1 MTFYL
6 CVSGCGRYL
15 APRDGHERCI
25 TCLGLAHAEAA
36 FVDESCTHCGRM
48 TISELRSRL
57 QLLQRGGVPVPL
69 PRSSPHQR
77 VAVSGDTGDLRI
89 TVSAFPSG
97 TQPPRNP
104 HSSCTPQPAEL
115 PEECG
120 GPSQRCAPSVSF
132 GAPLD
137 DRMSIAAS
145 EGESDFAGDDASAQW
160 LCPIQ
165 IRKWWLCFPGPPTG
179 SGSCGILHRVLNPQG
194 WTIGFSGWHELVLSH
209 PPRFLSSRRCMKSS
223 LVRGRHL
230 LLPETAPVGPPPSP
244 PLMAGRLRVT
254 RASPLW
260 SGPWLCSCALTPPG
274 AGSRLSLPGPVST
287 RRTLPAGLT
296 RPVGKPPPPYTLWR
310 CCRSIRPRHWETCTR
325 VVMTHK
331 FITNFVLRRTSR
343 FVRRRLRRGQW
354 AVRCPLWWSRN
365 AISGCV
371 WPTWGIPTKSGS
383 LIPPCPRPASL
394 ATRSR
399 TSPSSSRLYRSSLR
413 RLATSCPGG
422 PLLHPLCRRQH
433 LSLLVAEG
441 DPLRLPPLPHRSNSL
456 HPSGAVEPVV
466 GGVPSPSRPPPRGA
480 AKPRAR
486 GPRTGDPEMIG
497 TALQEMVTA
506 PLLPP
511 EEGRVANP
519 LFFPSVPPL
528 AQQPAVPKFSIK
540 EQFLSSPGPKRAR
553 RVVGGA
559 KPLHSHPPLLSPA
572 DSSAQ
577 FEMGAQASPAPPVR
591 PWNQVSVAQ
600 HTQTPLRA
608 ASQREPPELR
618 PCVPPRCPTAG
629 TPVVPLVP
637 LVRSLRAWLALPSP
651 SRWLIRTIRLGYAIQ
666 FARRPPRFRGVHFTS
681 VKAVDTHVLRAE
693 IAVLLAKDAIE
704 LVPPADMRSGFYS
717 PYFIVPKKSGG
728 LRPILDLRVLNRSLH
743 KLPFKMLTQKRIFEC
758 VRPRDW
764 FAAIDLKDAYFHVSI
779 LPRHRPFLR
788 FAFEGRAY
796 QYKVLPFGLALSP
809 RVFTKVV
816 EGALVPMR
824 EQGIRIL
831 NYLDDWLILAQSREQ
846 LCEHRDLVLS
856 HLSQLGLQVNWEKSK
871 LAPVQRISFLGME
884 LDSVEQSARLTEERA
899 QSVLNCLNTFRGRTA
914 VPLKLFQRL
923 LGHMA
928 AAAAVTPLGLLH
940 MRPLQHWLHGRVPRW
955 AWQRGTYRVA
965 ITPEC
970 RQTFSPWSD
979 PLFLRA
985 GVALEQVSRHAVVF
999 TDASATGWGAT
1010 YNGQAV
1016 SGVWTGPQRHWHIN
1030 CLELL
1035 AVYLALGRLK
1045 GPLRGKHVLVRTDNT
1060 ATVAYINRQ
1069 GGLRSR
1075 RMSQLAR
1082 HLLLW
1087 SQKHLRSLRAIHVPG
1102 VLNRVADEL
1111 SRAALPGE
1119 WRLHPQVVQLIW
1131 GEFGEAQVD
1140 LFASLGTSH
1149 CQLFYS
1155 LSEGT
1160 LGTDALAHSW
1170 PRGLRKYAFPPVSL
1184 LAQTLCKVR
1193 EDEERVLLVAPYWPN
1208 RTWFPELMLLA
1219 TAPPWLVPLRKDLLS
1234 QRRGTLWHPRPD
1246 LWKLHVWSLD
1256 GTRRY

>member
-1 MTFYL
+1 
-6 CVSGCGRYL
+6 
-15 APRDGHERCI
+15 
-25 TCLGLAHAEAA
+25 
-36 FVDESCTHCGRM
+36 
-48 TISELRSRL
+48 
-57 QLLQRGGVPVPL
+57 
-69 PRSSPHQR
+69 
-77 VAVSGDTGDLRI
+77 
-89 TVSAFPSG
+89 
-97 TQPPRNP
+97 
-104 HSSCTPQPAEL
+104 
-115 PEECG
+115 
-120 GPSQRCAPSVSF
+120 
-132 GAPLD
+132 
-137 DRMSIAAS
+137 
-145 EGESDFAGDDASAQW
+145 
-160 LCPIQ
+160 
-165 IRKWWLCFPGPPTG
+165 
-179 SGSCGILHRVLNPQG
+179 
-194 WTIGFSGWHELVLSH
+194 
-209 PPRFLSSRRCMKSS
+209 
-223 LVRGRHL
+223 
-230 LLPETAPVGPPPSP
+230 
-244 PLMAGRLRVT
+244 MAGRLRVT

-260 SGPWLCSCALTPPG
+260 SGLWLCSCALTPPG

-343 FVRRRLRRGQW
+343 FGRRRLRRGQW

-511 EEGRVANP
+511 EEGRVVNP
-519 LFFPSVPPL
+519 LFFSSVPPL

-928 AAAAVTPLGLLH
+928 AAAGSNPARLASYETASALASWPSPEMGVATRHVSSGNHSGMPPNLQP
-940 MRPLQHWLHGRVPRW
+940 MVRPLVSSGRS
-955 AWQRGTYRVA
+955 
-965 ITPEC
+965 
-970 RQTFSPWSD
+970 SP
-979 PLFLRA
+979 RA
-985 GVALEQVSRHAVVF
+985 GVPACCSLHGCLCHRLGGHVQRAGSVR
-999 TDASATGWGAT
+999 
-1010 YNGQAV
+1010 
-1016 SGVWTGPQRHWHIN
+1016 GVDGP
-1030 CLELL
+1030 
-1035 AVYLALGRLK
+1035 
-1045 GPLRGKHVLVRTDNT
+1045 PT
-1060 ATVAYINRQ
+1060 
-1069 GGLRSR
+1069 
-1075 RMSQLAR
+1075 
-1082 HLLLW
+1082 
-1087 SQKHLRSLRAIHVPG
+1087 
-1102 VLNRVADEL
+1102 
-1111 SRAALPGE
+1111 
-1119 WRLHPQVVQLIW
+1119 
-1131 GEFGEAQVD
+1131 
-1140 LFASLGTSH
+1140 
-1149 CQLFYS
+1149 
-1155 LSEGT
+1155 
-1160 LGTDALAHSW
+1160 ALAHQL
-1170 PRGLRKYAFPPVSL
+1170 PRVASSIPCPGPPEGAVTGQACAGPYGQYCDRGVHQPSRRSALPSYVATRPPSPPLESEASEVASRHSCPWCAQPCGRRALTSCAARRVATPPPGGPADLGGVRRGSGRPVCLARNLPLPVVLLPVRGDTRHRCTGAQLAPGPSQVCVSPSEPTCTDLVQSQGGRGAALASCAL
-1184 LAQTLCKVR
+1184 LAQP
-1193 EDEERVLLVAPYWPN
+1193 D
-1208 RTWFPELMLLA
+1208 
-1219 TAPPWLVPLRKDLLS
+1219 LVPGTHAPRDSPSLASSSEKGPSFSETGHPLAPASRPLETPCLVPGRDAEVLGDLPPEVLNTIASARALS
-1234 QRRGTLWHPRPD
+1234 
-1246 LWKLHVWSLD
+1246 
-1256 GTRRY
+1256 TRRAYCLEVEPICQVVFFSPRRPPKMFDQCRAFLFAAGLGA